1 MERSGNFYKAIRL
14 GYILI
19 SILIGCMAYNSLYEW
34 QEIEALELGNKK
46 IDELRKEINNINIQM
61 IKFSLLGETIL
72 EWNDKDIEHYHARRM
87 AMDSMLC
94 RFKATY
100 PAERIDS
107 VRSLLE
113 DKERQMFQIV
123 RLMDE
128 QQSINKKIANQIP
141 VIVQKSVQEQSKK
154 PKRKGFLG
162 HLIDYRRIFSL
173 IDIVEPFLPI
183 GFQITLQVVSV
194 VRAIQNIVINHKK
207 YSEIMKKVFR
217 KIQKGTTKMIERI
230 KSLGEMETK
239 QKCVVQ
245 RFEIIIPLHQKITT
259 QYIASASFTCG
270 FFSYRRL
277 DKGFFATFFV
287 RHHAH

>member
-1 MERSGNFYKAIRL
+1 MRCCISHKRTDKTGKRRAIFNLARL
-14 GYILI
+14 L
-19 SILIGCMAYNSLYEW
+19 LY
-34 QEIEALELGNKK
+34 
-46 IDELRKEINNINIQM
+46 
-61 IKFSLLGETIL
+61 
-72 EWNDKDIEHYHARRM
+72 
-87 AMDSMLC
+87 
-94 RFKATY
+94 
-100 PAERIDS
+100 
-107 VRSLLE
+107 
-113 DKERQMFQIV
+113 
-123 RLMDE
+123 
-128 QQSINKKIANQIP
+128 
-141 VIVQKSVQEQSKK
+141 
-154 PKRKGFLG
+154 

-259 QYIASASFTCG
+259 QYIAEGVQKGKIPPCRIGYLISVSNRDTNKSRVPNTFWTPSFLVIADWTKVSLLLSLSAIMLTE
-270 FFSYRRL
+270 R
-277 DKGFFATFFV
+277 K
-287 RHHAH
+287 